1 MIVDRFLIELPHD
14 PDPEYCT
21 AASKIFAETG
31 SHYLTHA
38 DFGCEDGVHN
48 AWIIVEAEN
57 HDEARLVVP
66 PQWRQLAKV
75 TRLKR
80 LAMIEANSPPDR

>member
-1 MIVDRFLIELPHD
+1 MDRFLIELPHD
-14 PDPEYCT
+14 PDEASCL
-21 AASKIFAETG
+21 AAFKLFSETG

-66 PQWRQLAKV
+66 PLYRQHARV

-80 LAMIEANSPPDR
+80 YAMTEADAPHVDR